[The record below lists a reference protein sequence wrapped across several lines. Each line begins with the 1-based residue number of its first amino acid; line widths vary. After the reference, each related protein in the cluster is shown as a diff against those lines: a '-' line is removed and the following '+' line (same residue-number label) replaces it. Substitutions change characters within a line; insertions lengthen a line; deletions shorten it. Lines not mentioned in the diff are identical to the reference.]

1 MAEEP
6 DLKQLSERMV
16 KAVAALKTEF
26 AGLRTGRA
34 NASLLDPVMVDAYG
48 SQMPISQ
55 VGTVSVPEPRMI
67 TVSVWDKA
75 LVGATEKAI
84 RDSGLGVNPVVDGQ
98 TLRLPMPPL
107 TEERRKDLT
116 KVAAKYA
123 EHAKV
128 AVRNV
133 RRDGMDAVKKAEG
146 VSEDDKKILSD
157 EIQKMTDDKVKAI
170 DDMLSSKE
178 QEIMQV

>member
-1 MAEEP
+1 MSEAPEIK
-6 DLKQLSERMV
+6 DLSSRME
-16 KAVAALKTEF
+16 KALAALKAEF

-34 NASLLDPVMVDAYG
+34 NTSLLDPIMVDAYG
-48 SQMPISQ
+48 SKMPIAQ
-55 VGTVSVPEPRMI
+55 VGTGSVPEPRMI

-84 RDSGLGVNPVVDGQ
+84 RESGLGVNPVVDGQ
-98 TLRLPMPPL
+98 TLRLPLPPL

-123 EHAKV
+123 EQAKI

-146 VSEDDKKILSD
+146 VGEDDKKSLSD
-157 EIQKMTDDKVKAI
+157 EIQKLTDGKVKAV
-170 DDMLSSKE
+170 DDMLSAKE
-178 QEIMQV
+178 EEIMQV